1 MATPGALMITG
12 PADTNMAPVKIQ
24 QALASDPEDLWGLE
38 NGWIWNGS
46 GAQWHWKMVE
56 NGLENLESDDFFASY
71 TIDIPR

>member
-1 MATPGALMITG
+1 MITG

-24 QALASDPEDLWGLE
+24 QALASDPEDLWGVE

-46 GAQWHWKMVE
+46 GAQWPWKMVE